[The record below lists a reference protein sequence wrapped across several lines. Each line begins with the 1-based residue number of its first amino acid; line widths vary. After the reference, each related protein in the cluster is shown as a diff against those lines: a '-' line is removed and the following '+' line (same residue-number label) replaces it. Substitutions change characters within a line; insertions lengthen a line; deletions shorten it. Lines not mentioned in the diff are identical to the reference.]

1 MLRFAYPAASTL
13 PKLTEEDHVSYLARF
28 LIDVFLSAIP
38 IMSVEFNKTMFLMNL
53 SHMYPRHQTC
63 LMSIYALLEAMADM
77 ETLISMAVRLLS
89 LGKNDAKH

>member
-13 PKLTEEDHVSYLARF
+13 PKLTEEDAVSYFAWS

-38 IMSVEFNKTMFLMNL
+38 LMSVEFKKTTFLMNL
-53 SHMYPRHQTC
+53 SHIYPRQQTC
-63 LMSIYALLEAMADM
+63 LMSIYALLGAMADL
-77 ETLISMAVRLLS
+77 EALISMVVRLLS

>member
-13 PKLTEEDHVSYLARF
+13 PKLTEEDHVSYLAWF

-53 SHMYPRHQTC
+53 SHM
-63 LMSIYALLEAMADM
+63 
-77 ETLISMAVRLLS
+77 
-89 LGKNDAKH
+89 